1 MEDDFNH
8 MIQRQRLITENDAM
22 SFCHLNIRSAV
33 KNLNEFS
40 VYLDN
45 LKHNFSVIGIS
56 ETLFQEDNCS
66 NLYTIKGYRMVEKH
80 RQNKR
85 GGGVGV
91 FVKNNQ
97 RFKERADLSIFD
109 DNMESVFIEI
119 DKSCCGFN
127 KDVIIGV
134 IYRPPNKDVKSV
146 NELMTTIIDKVNK
159 EKKICYFMGDYNI
172 DLLKHESHPQTS
184 EFLDIMY
191 SNNFIPVI
199 TRPTIKKD
207 KSGTSI
213 DNIFTYNLVE
223 INHSIRG
230 LFRTEISDHL
240 PIFMIH
246 KRIKEKENTFYSMKR
261 KFNPQN
267 KNRFKDLMAQVDW
280 TTLYNNQ
287 DTNSAYEVFHNKI
300 NKIYNE
306 AFPKIKIK
314 NVYYVRKPWLTYG
327 LKKSVKIKNK
337 LYAVMCRKK
346 TVHNENTYKNYRNKV
361 HELLKNAERS
371 YYNEQILTNKD

>member
-1 MEDDFNH
+1 
-8 MIQRQRLITENDAM
+8 
-22 SFCHLNIRSAV
+22 
-33 KNLNEFS
+33 
-40 VYLDN
+40 
-45 LKHNFSVIGIS
+45 
-56 ETLFQEDNCS
+56 
-66 NLYTIKGYRMVEKH
+66 MVEKH

-97 RFKERADLSIFD
+97 RFKERADLSVFD
-109 DNMESVFIEI
+109 DSMESVFIEI

-134 IYRPPNKDVKSV
+134 IYRPPNKDVKSF

-199 TRPTIKKD
+199 TRPTRKKD
-207 KSGTSI
+207 KSGTLI
-213 DNIFTYNLVE
+213 DNIFTNNLVE
-223 INHSIRG
+223 INHSIQG
-230 LFRTEISDHL
+230 LFKREISDHL

-261 KFNPQN
+261 KFSLQN

-280 TTLYNNQ
+280 TILYNQ
-287 DTNSAYEVFHNKI
+287 DTTSAFEVFHNKI
-300 NKIYNE
+300 TEIYNE
-306 AFPKIKIK
+306 AFPEIKIK
-314 NVYYVRKPWLTYG
+314 MF
-327 LKKSVKIKNK
+327 I
-337 LYAVMCRKK
+337 M
-346 TVHNENTYKNYRNKV
+346 
-361 HELLKNAERS
+361 
-371 YYNEQILTNKD
+371 